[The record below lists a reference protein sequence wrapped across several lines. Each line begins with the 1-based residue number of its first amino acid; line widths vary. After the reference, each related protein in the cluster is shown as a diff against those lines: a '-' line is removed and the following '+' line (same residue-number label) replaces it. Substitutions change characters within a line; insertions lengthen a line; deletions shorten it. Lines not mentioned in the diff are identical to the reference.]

1 MSDMTASYVVFWVSA
16 ALLLY
21 TYLGY
26 PLLIR
31 LWSGLWPRQAAT
43 GPVSTS
49 MTLVVVA
56 HNEVR
61 RIRQRL
67 ENFLDLDYPW
77 DRVEVVVASDGSTDG
92 TADLARHYR
101 APQVRVVE
109 FKNRR
114 GKSAVL
120 NDVIPMARGEIV
132 VLADVRQRFETN
144 ALHALA
150 ECFLDPEVGAVS
162 GELILLDGP
171 TRSEVGKGVD
181 FYWRYEKFMR
191 LHESRVGSTVG
202 ATGAIYALR
211 RALFKPIPDATIL
224 DDVLIP
230 MQVARLGY
238 RVLFEPRARA
248 YDWVAATASE
258 EFIRKLRTIAGNF
271 QLFILEPWLLNPFS
285 NPLWIQTVSHK
296 LCRLLSPLA
305 LMAAFCSNLLLTQDP
320 DFRWL
325 FAAQSVFYA
334 AAFLGYL
341 TRDTTRRPFFL
352 NVPYA
357 FCLLNWATVV
367 AFVRLLNGR
376 QRVTWERFA
385 G

>member
-1 MSDMTASYVVFWVSA
+1 MPELTGAYPILWVSA
-16 ALLLY
+16 ALLFY

-26 PLLIR
+26 PFLIR
-31 LWSGLWPRQAAT
+31 IWSGLCPRRVMV
-43 GPVSTS
+43 GPALPS

-67 ENFLDLDYPW
+67 ENFLDLDYAW
-77 DRVEVVVASDGSTDG
+77 DRVEVIVASDGSTDG
-92 TADLARHYR
+92 TADLARNYR
-101 APQVRVVE
+101 SPQVRVIE
-109 FKNRR
+109 FKDRR

-120 NDVIPMARGEIV
+120 NDVIRMATGEVV

-150 ECFLDPEVGAVS
+150 ECFSDPEVGVVS
-162 GELILLDGP
+162 GELVLLDGP
-171 TRSEVGKGVD
+171 SRSEVGKGVD

-211 RALFKPIPDATIL
+211 RALFRPIPEVTIL

-248 YDWVAATASE
+248 YDWVAASASE
-258 EFIRKLRTIAGNF
+258 EFMRKLRTIAGNF
-271 QLFILEPWLLNPFS
+271 QLFILQPWLLNPFN

-296 LCRLLSPLA
+296 ACRLLSPIALA
-305 LMAAFCSNLLLTQDP
+305 TAFGSNLLLVRNP
-320 DFRWL
+320 DYTWL
-325 FAAQSVFYA
+325 FAAQAAFYA

-341 TRDTTRRPFFL
+341 TRSAARPPFFL

-367 AFVRLLNGR
+367 ALVRLLNGR
-376 QRVTWERFA
+376 QHVTWERFA